1 MIAPKWA
8 AALLRYL
15 APPGR
20 ADDLLGD
27 LHEMHGRRVQRRGRL
42 IANTVTAFDALD
54 MAVALFGLRVGRG
67 PIMNLRGPDAG
78 LSEDRNRNSKRWQMR
93 RSLEAWMRDFMYAA
107 RALRRAP
114 GFTIVTVATLAL
126 AIGSNAAIFSVV
138 DTVLIDPLPFP
149 DADRLVSIRASAP
162 GTDMPAEFGVGTEFF
177 VQYDENAD
185 LLEDLGFF
193 MSGQTTVRTEERTER
208 LFIQAVNP
216 SFFATLGVTPLL
228 GRLPTQEDAE
238 GQVIVISHELW
249 MGWFGGDASVIGR
262 SLEVSGRKP
271 AVIGV
276 MRPEFRFLD
285 DRTSVWI
292 HDLVTDRD
300 NLQPRGFGM
309 GLVGRMRPGTDHA
322 DLIEQLA
329 VLARRLPERF
339 GGSPQSAR
347 IIEQHRPVVRSLE
360 EELVGDVAK
369 PLWLLL
375 GTVAI
380 VLLIACANVANLF
393 TVRAESRRR
402 DLAVRQALGEGRAG
416 LIRTQM
422 AEALLLA
429 AMGGAGAALLA
440 WAGLPLLVRLAPEN
454 IPNLAATRL
463 DSTALIFTAGVSFL
477 AACAFGLV
485 PAIQFSKPRLVGALR
500 QSGHGG
506 EAGGQWSRNALVLVQ
521 TASALVLLVGSGLLM
536 RSFWTLS
543 RVDPGYDT
551 ENIFSFQ
558 VAPRR
563 AELNNAPAFARFH
576 EAFMERVAGLP
587 GVESV
592 GLTRLLPLDEGAA
605 RARIFTEAT
614 RVSGETPPPMRYTRV
629 GGDYFQ
635 TMGIA
640 VERGRRFERSDHRGG
655 TVNVIVSNSAAE
667 LLWPDEDPLGKRLLH
682 SSDTTGWL
690 TVVGVVEDIFLQDF
704 RQDAAEPMVYL
715 PMLGPDPRNR
725 RWMIRSPA
733 YVVKSARA
741 DVLAPDIRALIREVV
756 PESPMYRVFT
766 MEGLA
771 ARSMAQ
777 LSFTMLMLAIASGL
791 ALILGAVGLYG
802 VLSYV
807 VSLRTREMAVRMA
820 LGAEAVR
827 VRRMVVLQGARVTL
841 AGVALG
847 LLAALTFTR
856 LLSSLLFG
864 VGTLDAPTFVAMS
877 GVMLAVAFL
886 ASYIPA
892 RRASSVDLMVS
903 LRSE

>member
-1 MIAPKWA
+1 
-8 AALLRYL
+8 
-15 APPGR
+15 
-20 ADDLLGD
+20 
-27 LHEMHGRRVQRRGRL
+27 
-42 IANTVTAFDALD
+42 
-54 MAVALFGLRVGRG
+54 
-67 PIMNLRGPDAG
+67 
-78 LSEDRNRNSKRWQMR
+78 MR
-93 RSLEAWMRDFMYAA
+93 SWLEAWTRDFMYAA

-114 GFTIVTVATLAL
+114 GFTVVTVVTLAL

-138 DTVLIDPLPFP
+138 DAVLIDPLPFP

-193 MSGQTTVRTEERTER
+193 NSGQTTVRTEERTDR
-208 LFIQAVNP
+208 LFVQAVSP
-216 SFFATLGVTPLL
+216 SFFTTIGVTPLL

-238 GQVIVISHELW
+238 GQVVVISHELW
-249 MGWFGGDASVIGR
+249 MGWFGGDPSVIDR
-262 SLEVSGRKP
+262 SMEVAGSRRT
-271 AVIGV
+271 VIGV
-276 MRPEFRFLD
+276 MDPEFRFLD
-285 DRTSVWI
+285 DRTAVWI
-292 HDLVTDRD
+292 HDLVTDRE
-300 NLQPRGFGM
+300 NLAPRGFGL

-322 DLIEQLA
+322 ALTEQLA

-339 GGSPQSAR
+339 GGSARYAR

-360 EELVGDVAK
+360 EELVGDLAK

-375 GTVAI
+375 GAVAI

-402 DLAVRQALGEGRAG
+402 DLAVRQALGARPAG
-416 LIRTQM
+416 LVRSQM

-440 WAGLPLLVRLAPEN
+440 WASLPLLVRAAPESV
-454 IPNLAATRL
+454 PNLDLARL
-463 DSTALIFTAGVSFL
+463 DAAALIFTAGVSFL

-485 PAIQFSKPRLVGALR
+485 PAIKFSRPRLVGALR
-500 QSGHGG
+500 QGGQGG
-506 EAGGQWSRNALVLVQ
+506 EAGGHWGRNALVLVQ
-521 TASALVLLVGSGLLM
+521 TASALVLLVGSGLLI

-543 RVDPGYDT
+543 HVDPGYDT

-558 VAPRR
+558 IAPQRP
-563 AELNNAPAFARFH
+563 ELNDGPSFARFH

-592 GLTRLLPLDEGAA
+592 GLTLLLPLDEGAGRNRFTTE
-605 RARIFTEAT
+605 RALA
-614 RVSGETPPPMRYTRV
+614 SGETPPLMRVTMV

-635 TMGIA
+635 TMGIDLT
-640 VERGRRFERSDHRGG
+640 RGRRFERSDQRGG
-655 TVNVIVSNSAAE
+655 AVNAIVGQSAAKQ
-667 LLWPDEDPLGKRLLH
+667 LWPDEDPLGKRFLR

-690 TVVGVVEDIFLQDF
+690 TVVGVVEDIFLEDF
-704 RQDAAEPMVYL
+704 RQEAADPMIYL
-715 PMLGPDPRNR
+715 PMVGPQPRS
-725 RWMIRSPA
+725 WAVGSPA
-733 YVVKSARA
+733 YVVKSTRA
-741 DVLAPDIRALIREVV
+741 ELLAPEIRNLMREVV
-756 PESPMYRVFT
+756 PESPMYRIFT

-807 VSLRTREMAVRMA
+807 VSLRTREIAVRMA
-820 LGAEAVR
+820 LGAEAAR
-827 VRRMVVLQGARVTL
+827 VRWMVVLQAARVTL
-841 AGVALG
+841 AGVAVG
-847 LLAALTFTR
+847 LLAALALTR
-856 LLSSLLFG
+856 ALDSLLFG

-877 GVMLAVAFL
+877 GVMLGVAFL

-892 RRASSVDLMVS
+892 RRASSVDLMQL